1 MWGTL
6 EIGVLVA
13 ITNDLDGLIFIY
25 DNEPKTDETDLETE
39 GKGSGGK
46 STLFNLKEKVILYD
60 ILNSLWLLQ
69 MMLLEASIELNI
81 DSTNFR
87 FPFAPRCNL
96 SE

>member
-1 MWGTL
+1 M
-6 EIGVLVA
+6 GVLVA
-13 ITNDLDGLIFIY
+13 LTNDLDGAIFIY
-25 DNEPKTDETDLETE
+25 GNEARTDETGLETE

-46 STLFNLKEKVILYD
+46 STLFNLKDTAILYD

-69 MMLLEASIELNI
+69 MMSLEASIELNI
-81 DSTNFR
+81 DSANVR